1 MLFLQ
6 LLFSVLL
13 LNTCEVSS
21 SPLFGTFIDGS
32 NLDYKTHW
40 TWLVG
45 VDVITGS
52 SGTIYPGILVGAK
65 WVLTAQ
71 HIFNG
76 ASISRSRVWGGDKD
90 LRESNVSNIR
100 HVYRHSYDLALVE
113 LVTPLNLVPITLPY
127 PRYMPPSNARCFV
140 AAWKFLHRLN
150 KWHPVSADIEV
161 TSCGRHYPHRFDTFC
176 AIGTSSTTRICQ
188 GDSGGPMFCY
198 VGDRYILYGVVSEGQ
213 GDCNRKVSVPTLFS
227 KVSQEVNWIRSMVQY
242 LA

>member
-21 SPLFGTFIDGS
+21 SPLFGTFVDGP
-32 NLDYKTHW
+32 NLDSQFHW
-40 TWLVG
+40 RWLVG
-45 VDVITGS
+45 VDVITGG

-76 ASISRSRVWGGDKD
+76 ASISRSRVWGGDND
-90 LRESNVSNIR
+90 LRQGNASQIR

-113 LVTPLNLVPITLPY
+113 LETPFNLAYIALPY
-127 PRYMPPSNARCFV
+127 PNSMPPSNARCFV
-140 AAWKFLHRLN
+140 AAWKSLHRLN
-150 KWHPVSADIEV
+150 RWHPVSGDIEV
-161 TSCGRHYPHRFDTFC
+161 TSCGRYYPHRFDTFC
-176 AIGTSSTTRICQ
+176 ASSESGTRLCQ

-198 VGDRYILYGVVSEGQ
+198 AGRSYILYGVVSEGQ
-213 GDCNRKVSVPTLFS
+213 RDCNSHVSVPTLFS
-227 KVSQEVNWIRSMVQY
+227 KVSRVVNWIRSKM
-242 LA
+242 